1 MDAKTTAEQIRETI
15 DKLFLDA
22 GYAAPELLEYI
33 EKLERDTDQ
42 MQQTIK
48 KLKLDAVRKASAAAG
63 MNSRLKDALRE

>member
-1 MDAKTTAEQIRETI
+1 MDAKTTAQQIRETI

-22 GYAAPELLEYI
+22 GYTAPELLEYI